1 MLDIASDEIL
11 AHVQFYVCI
20 SAVVMLLSQD
30 WLTVGGNALG
40 F

>member
-30 WLTVGGNALG
+30 WLTEIGRAVV
-40 F
+40 